1 MKKQNEGVRAYQEE
15 QRQETLSKI
24 DEAYRYLKDT
34 HQTVTKTAISKE
46 SGVSKKTLTK
56 PYVYEHLMRYP
67 EFAGTE
73 IEKSGTSEEMAAR
86 IKMLE
91 EQLKISVQRNK
102 KLTEELKKVKAE
114 NDIKYKQL
122 RLDYERIAGA
132 YQKLSEKKTG
142 SSINKKSLCKCKQ
155 GRFLMLDFSYIY
167 SKLFDIIHGKEL
179 THRKLTSNIAV
190 TTFSMG

>member
-56 PYVYEHLMRYP
+56 PYVYKHLMRYP

-132 YQKLSEKKTG
+132 YQKLSEKK
-142 SSINKKSLCKCKQ
+142 LV
-155 GRFLMLDFSYIY
+155 RL
-167 SKLFDIIHGKEL
+167 
-179 THRKLTSNIAV
+179 
-190 TTFSMG
+190 

>member
-1 MKKQNEGVRAYQEE
+1 MREWSKYGAKGRETGLPLRHLTGILINRNICTSRAADGRSAYDSIAVFL
-15 QRQETLSKI
+15 RIFSANYTLCVF
-24 DEAYRYLKDT
+24 LHT
-34 HQTVTKTAISKE
+34 HQTITKTVISKE

-56 PYVYEHLMRYP
+56 PYVYEYLMRYP

-132 YQKLSEKKTG
+132 YQKLSEKK
-142 SSINKKSLCKCKQ
+142 LV
-155 GRFLMLDFSYIY
+155 RL
-167 SKLFDIIHGKEL
+167 
-179 THRKLTSNIAV
+179 
-190 TTFSMG
+190 